1 MRFSIMMSSVALAMA
16 ACTSQPTTPANP
28 APAAMPSA
36 AAPTEE
42 YSGGNGYAVKVS
54 RAPAS
59 NPSIC
64 ELFPTACVPGTKLVP
79 ATGASLEDAK
89 YNCEQRASSSTKLG
103 KGKVVGR
110 GTLVV
115 VESGFRSQLY
125 LVPCSRRDKSG
136 AEVLD
141 VSYSSTESVA
151 DLNCRTKISSSDLTL
166 GQRKGQVLEILD
178 EKRDNFM
185 AVICARPSTEPP
197 APGARL
203 TLKNVEAE
211 GVKED
216 AMVMIGARAL
226 KLSVITM
233 TSGGFFSPVVLD
245 GLDIAFM
252 LSSTQPSRC
261 RLHDVDRDP
270 YSSVIGFRTGTCSMM
285 EEKGFKVTYGSKGKF
300 GSETCLQIVTARSE
314 ADALHYFRLSRS
326 ENERS
331 PLELQR
337 VSPLRSADIFSA
349 SKLLEIVRGGDCA
362 RDLGLQ

>member
-1 MRFSIMMSSVALAMA
+1 MKKSMMVLSMALAMA
-16 ACTSQPTTPANP
+16 ACTSQPTAPTQQASTATPAGETY
-28 APAAMPSA
+28 A
-36 AAPTEE
+36 
-42 YSGGNGYAVKVS
+42 GGNGYAVKVS

-64 ELFPTACVPGTKLVP
+64 DLFPSACVPGTKLVP
-79 ATGASLEDAK
+79 ATGPSLEDAK
-89 YNCEQRASSSTKLG
+89 YNCEQRESSSTKLG

-110 GTLVV
+110 GTLVIV
-115 VESGFRSQLY
+115 DNSLRSQLY

-136 AEVLD
+136 SEVLD
-141 VSYSSTESVA
+141 VSYASTESVA
-151 DLNCRTKISSSDLTL
+151 DLNCSTKTSSSDLSL
-166 GQRKGQVLEILD
+166 GHRKGQALEILE
-178 EKRDNFM
+178 EKRDNFI
-185 AVICARPSTEPP
+185 AVICARPSAEPP
-197 APGARL
+197 TPGARL

-216 AMVMIGARAL
+216 AMVMIGSRPL
-226 KLSVITM
+226 KLSVVTL
-233 TSGGFFSPVVLD
+233 TEGGFFSPVVLT

-252 LSSTQPSRC
+252 LSDSQPSRC

-270 YSSVIGFRTGTCSMM
+270 YSAVIGFRTKTCSML
-285 EEKGFKVTYGSKGKF
+285 EQQGFKVTYGSKGKF

-314 ADALHYFRLSRS
+314 ADALHYYRLSRS
-326 ENERS
+326 ENERN

-337 VSPLRSADIFSA
+337 VSPLKSADIFSA